1 MEALPPDRISEPDR
15 IPEHDSNPAPAESRP
30 THRRF
35 LIAMLVYAGLAI
47 LATVR
52 LDGRPRLVVWIFLG
66 LFAVKTLLLVLKQRA
81 S

>member
-1 MEALPPDRISEPDR
+1 MEIEPLPPDPASESDSEPPR
-15 IPEHDSNPAPAESRP
+15 AES
-30 THRRF
+30 TSANRRF
-35 LIAMLVYAGLAI
+35 LIAMLVYAALAI